1 MDNGALPRI
10 LGRREREYTEG
21 GSGWGP
27 VTMMRVLVQIR
38 SLKIIQFSSNVDWG
52 GCDGQ
57 ISDVQEK
64 TVTLTIML

>member
-1 MDNGALPRI
+1 MVHCRAFAEDASASTLK
-10 LGRREREYTEG
+10 G

-52 GCDGQ
+52 GRDGQ
-57 ISDVQEK
+57 ISEVQRKNRES
-64 TVTLTIML
+64 LTIML